1 MNFGRERES
10 RDFVQNM
17 SAGRR
22 ASSCGSEMSL
32 VSSSSSDEIITE
44 RMVEDDEI
52 ENEMNER
59 NKKRMKIRKER
70 KSSCEEDAAARPV
83 RPQG

>member
-1 MNFGRERES
+1 
-10 RDFVQNM
+10 M

-32 VSSSSSDEIITE
+32 VSSSDEIITE
-44 RMVEDDEI
+44 RMVEDDLNE
-52 ENEMNER
+52 EHEMNER

-70 KSSCEEDAAARPV
+70 NSSCEEDAAARPV

>member
-1 MNFGRERES
+1 MI
-10 RDFVQNM
+10 
-17 SAGRR
+17 AGRR

-32 VSSSSSDEIITE
+32 VSSSSDEIITE
-44 RMVEDDEI
+44 RMVEDDLI